1 MSVRAKELYREI
13 TGRKYIYLVL
23 LTAALLLMLFIDVSV
38 GPARLLIKEVYQSIF
53 LPSSATPATRVIV
66 WLIRLPVALM
76 AIVVGASLAVSGAEM
91 QTILDNPLASPYTLG
106 VSAGAGFGAALA
118 MVLGVGVIP
127 YGQEFLVPVNAF
139 FFSMLSCFL
148 VYFIGKAKGVSKGT
162 MILTGIAILFLFHAA
177 LALLQYLASEEELQS
192 VVFWLFGSLM
202 KATWMKLGVTVAVLF
217 IVLTLLVRENW
228 KLTAL
233 RLGDETAM
241 GLGINTERLRL
252 KVFLLCSILSAAA
265 VCFVGIIGFI
275 GLAGPHIARMLV
287 GEDQRFFLPT
297 SALAGA
303 VILSTS
309 SVISKSV
316 IPGAVFPIGI
326 VTSFIGVPFFLLLI
340 LGKRR
345 SHW

>member
-1 MSVRAKELYREI
+1 
-13 TGRKYIYLVL
+13 
-23 LTAALLLMLFIDVSV
+23 
-38 GPARLLIKEVYQSIF
+38 
-53 LPSSATPATRVIV
+53 IV
-66 WLIRLPVALM
+66 M
-76 AIVVGASLAVSGAEM
+76 
-91 QTILDNPLASPYTLG
+91 
-106 VSAGAGFGAALA
+106 
-118 MVLGVGVIP
+118 
-127 YGQEFLVPVNAF
+127 
-139 FFSMLSCFL
+139 
-148 VYFIGKAKGVSKGT
+148 
-162 MILTGIAILFLFHAA
+162 
-177 LALLQYLASEEELQS
+177 
-192 VVFWLFGSLM
+192 
-202 KATWMKLGVTVAVLF
+202 
-217 IVLTLLVRENW
+217 TLLVRENW

>member
-76 AIVVGASLAVSGAEM
+76 AIVVGASLAVAGAEM

-162 MILTGIAILFLFHAA
+162 MILTGIAILFLFHSA

-202 KATWMKLGVTVAVLF
+202 KATWMKLGVTVTVL
-217 IVLTLLVRENW
+217 I
-228 KLTAL
+228 
-233 RLGDETAM
+233 
-241 GLGINTERLRL
+241 
-252 KVFLLCSILSAAA
+252 
-265 VCFVGIIGFI
+265 
-275 GLAGPHIARMLV
+275 
-287 GEDQRFFLPT
+287 
-297 SALAGA
+297 
-303 VILSTS
+303 TS
-309 SVISKSV
+309 SK
-316 IPGAVFPIGI
+316 
-326 VTSFIGVPFFLLLI
+326 
-340 LGKRR
+340 
-345 SHW
+345 